1 MPSSSSTWIW
11 PTGGEPESGFEG
23 ILPMLLLKRGR
34 ADCPQADPERR
45 QGHRTPYIA
54 FTHE

>member
-23 ILPMLLLKRGR
+23 ILPMLLLERAHAAAEKGKGR
-34 ADCPQADPERR
+34 LPPS
-45 QGHRTPYIA
+45 GP
-54 FTHE
+54 

>member
-34 ADCPQADPERR
+34 AD
-45 QGHRTPYIA
+45 
-54 FTHE
+54 